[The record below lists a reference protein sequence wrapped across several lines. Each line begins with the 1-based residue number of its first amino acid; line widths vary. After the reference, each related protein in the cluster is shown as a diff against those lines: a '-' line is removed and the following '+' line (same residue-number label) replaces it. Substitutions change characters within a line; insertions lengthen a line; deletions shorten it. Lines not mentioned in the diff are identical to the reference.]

1 MTGPPH
7 VVSTPRRVKMR
18 ERLGDWLAVNRVT
31 LKRSIRF
38 TVTVMAPIVVTLFT
52 GPQTWLV
59 YAMVSAIVAFAG
71 DAGGPALQRAGWMAT
86 GPLALAVGLA
96 LGAAATGHLPAVF
109 ALSMGAGLAYGL
121 VETAHPHLLLATRFF
136 AFGIVLAGLVSAP
149 VPVDFAA
156 IAIMFV
162 LSWLISLASDLL
174 DGRQTALSVPPAA
187 SIGLS
192 LRGSL
197 GPRIAF
203 AIAVS
208 LSIGAALT
216 AAVMVGS
223 LRPSWTCL
231 TVLLVMRSEVL
242 GSLRLAGA
250 RVLGTLGG
258 VVAAVAVAHVGSH
271 RLTLIAMALAAF
283 VRWPAEQFH
292 NALGVFCLTLFVL
305 LMVELVTPDSHT
317 AALLLHERLTDT
329 MIGALAAVIG
339 LAAFRLVQIAR
350 GDQDSDQKV

>member
-1 MTGPPH
+1 MTGSPH
-7 VVSTPRRVKMR
+7 VVSTPRRVRTR
-18 ERLGDWLAVNRVT
+18 ERLGDWLAFHRVT

-38 TVTVMAPIVVTLFT
+38 TVMVMAPIVVTLFT
-52 GPQTWLV
+52 GPETWLV

-71 DAGGPALQRAGWMAT
+71 DAGGPRLQRFGWMAT
-86 GPLALAVGLA
+86 GPLALAAGLA
-96 LGAAATGHLPAVF
+96 LGAASTGHLPAVF

-149 VPVDFAA
+149 TPVDFLA
-156 IAIMFV
+156 IAIMLVF
-162 LSWLISLASDLL
+162 SWLISLASDLA

-192 LRGSL
+192 LRGAL

-216 AAVMVGS
+216 AAVLVGS

-258 VVAAVAVAHVGSH
+258 VVAAVGIAHVGSH
-271 RLTLIAMALAAF
+271 RVTLLAMALAAF

-317 AALLLHERLTDT
+317 ANLLLHERLTDT
-329 MIGALAAVIG
+329 VIGAIAAAVG
-339 LAAFRLVQIAR
+339 LAAFKLLQIAR
-350 GDQDSDQKV
+350 GDRTDEQRT